1 MLWDAVETA
10 LRSHIETQWAL
21 GAYATTQLVWE
32 NETYQPDGLE
42 TAFVY
47 VSIEGTY
54 ADKGVFGSVGKR
66 SSVEGGIVYFSA
78 FVPQGT
84 GRATATVLVKVMTT
98 ALELQNVSTSIYLEG
113 GNPPSPADAADVN
126 IPGMQPGGVYY
137 RVSGSVPFIV
147 TGAR

>member
-1 MLWDAVETA
+1 MLWDAAETA
-10 LRSHIETQWAL
+10 LRSHVETQWAA
-21 GAYATTQLVWE
+21 GAYASTQLLWE
-32 NETYQPDGLE
+32 NETYQPDGQA

-54 ADKGVFGSVGKR
+54 ADKGIFGGTGKR

-78 FVPQGT
+78 FVPSGSGRTVAT
-84 GRATATVLVKVMTT
+84 GLVQTMTGI
-98 ALELQNVSTSIYLEG
+98 LELQLVSTAIYLEG
-113 GNPPSPADAADVN
+113 GNPPSPAEAADVN

>member
-1 MLWDAVETA
+1 MLWAAVETA
-10 LRSHIETQWAL
+10 LRSHIETQWAA
-21 GAYATTQLVWE
+21 GAYATTQLIWE

-54 ADKGVFGSVGKR
+54 ADKGIFGSTGNR

-78 FVPQGT
+78 FVQQGT
-84 GRATATVLVKVMTT
+84 GRTRATALVQTMTGI
-98 ALELQNVSTSIYLEG
+98 LELQLVSTAIYLEG
-113 GNPPSPADAADVN
+113 GNPPSPAEAADVN
-126 IPGMQPGGVYY
+126 IPGIQPGGVYY

>member
-1 MLWDAVETA
+1 MLWSAAETA

-21 GAYATTQLVWE
+21 GAYATTQLIWE
-32 NETYQPDGLE
+32 NETYQPDGLQ

-47 VSIEGTY
+47 ISIEGAY
-54 ADKGVFGSVGKR
+54 ADKGIYGSVGKR

-84 GRATATVLVKVMTT
+84 GRTAATAMVQTMTT